1 MFSSYIK
8 NIDTMANTSQPSTLP
23 SRKKN
28 HHQNLNLSISLP
40 ALPHKDKKSPVA
52 NKKYSAFGR

>member
-23 SRKKN
+23 SRKKKPPPKPKLVN
-28 HHQNLNLSISLP
+28 KLACP
-40 ALPHKDKKSPVA
+40 AAQRQKKPSC
-52 NKKYSAFGR
+52 